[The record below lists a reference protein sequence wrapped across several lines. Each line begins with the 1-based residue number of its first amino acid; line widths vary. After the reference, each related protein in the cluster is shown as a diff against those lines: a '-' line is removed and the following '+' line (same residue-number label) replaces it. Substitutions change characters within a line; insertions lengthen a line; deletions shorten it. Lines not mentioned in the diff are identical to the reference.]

1 MSSVN
6 VSSSDMK
13 GMKKSSPESDM
24 NRVASAVG
32 QVAQELNHNMHRTSM
47 SHQTDHAAHAMNR
60 SHSNAPTERTT
71 SMDSTNST
79 NDEDD
84 ADLSVNIPII
94 LEVNKAIDK
103 RKRVACKS
111 KRRRT
116 YTAEAKNNDE
126 TNIYSNPLQGYHLNA
141 SFLSRIWQTLH
152 HLHSGLI
159 FYKTIFLDAIIS
171 KKKCIQGSVIVI
183 LNA

>member
-79 NDEDD
+79 DNNDEDD
-84 ADLSVNIPII
+84 NNISFKIEMKKTPKKTGISSASASSAESDGNASPTTQRSPLSANGKKEIKRALEMNENDS
-94 LEVNKAIDK
+94 LEVIG
-103 RKRVACKS
+103 
-111 KRRRT
+111 
-116 YTAEAKNNDE
+116 
-126 TNIYSNPLQGYHLNA
+126 Q
-141 SFLSRIWQTLH
+141 
-152 HLHSGLI
+152 
-159 FYKTIFLDAIIS
+159 
-171 KKKCIQGSVIVI
+171 
-183 LNA
+183 

>member
-32 QVAQELNHNMHRTSM
+32 QVAHELNHNMHRTSM

-60 SHSNAPTERTT
+60 SHSNAPTETTERTT

-79 NDEDD
+79 DINNHEDD
-84 ADLSVNIPII
+84 NNTSFKIEMKKTPKKTGISSASASSTESDGNASPTTQRSPLSANGKKEIKRALDMNENDS
-94 LEVNKAIDK
+94 LEVIG
-103 RKRVACKS
+103 
-111 KRRRT
+111 
-116 YTAEAKNNDE
+116 
-126 TNIYSNPLQGYHLNA
+126 Q
-141 SFLSRIWQTLH
+141 
-152 HLHSGLI
+152 
-159 FYKTIFLDAIIS
+159 
-171 KKKCIQGSVIVI
+171 
-183 LNA
+183 